1 MKRKYK
7 KTKKGHMRRNA
18 TIKRK
23 KHTRRQHGGAYTT
36 NIEQPD
42 GNFVRNGQEYNVIEV
57 DYDDSGLPKYMFI
70 GKARA
75 IITHQTCGV
84 GADAHTAAESMC
96 PPNISYEVVNGILAF
111 YNPDRTIRSTYTGDF
126 VRGKMHGH
134 GKHTFHTHLVFQEYE
149 GDFENGEMHGT
160 GKMVMKNRDVY
171 DGNFQHDN
179 MHGKG
184 IMTFHDGSRYEGD
197 WDQGQMHGVGDVYDQ
212 TGNFLYKAIF
222 ENNEPVDEM
231 EEEMEEGEAPQQQTH
246 ENTRPAFFDPQ

>member
-7 KTKKGHMRRNA
+7 KTKKGHTRKNA

-23 KHTRRQHGGAYTT
+23 KHIRRQRGGAFVT
-36 NIEQPD
+36 NIEQTD
-42 GNFVRNGQEYNVIEV
+42 DNFVRNGQNYNVIEA

-70 GKARA
+70 GQARA

-84 GADAHTAAESMC
+84 GADASMC
-96 PPNISYEVVNGILAF
+96 PPNISYKVVNGVLAL
-111 YNPDRTIRSTYTGDF
+111 YNPDRTICSTYTGHF

-134 GKHTFHTHLVFQEYE
+134 GKHTFHTHPVFQEYE

-171 DGNFQHDN
+171 DGDFQHDN

-184 IMTFHDGSRYEGD
+184 IMIFHDGSRYEGD
-197 WDQGQMHGVGDVYDQ
+197 WDQGRMHGVGDVYDQ

-222 ENNEPVDEM
+222 ENNEPID
-231 EEEMEEGEAPQQQTH
+231 EMEEGEAPQQQTH